1 VEDSGENIKALKRHF
16 FSRSRPRLGFLG
28 IKVIRFKRNIENDRL
43 RLRLLKISDLYVL
56 RSRYQPEQFPG
67 NRVREARL
75 FSSLFS
81 YWRWMNA
88 FFECFYLIEIKAV
101 GKDRMIG
108 FVGLYNLE
116 IGQRLYLSAV
126 LFDLKDRRQGYGRQ
140 ALTLLFNFLKEAGV
154 SKEVR
159 AEVFRRNASS
169 LAFLKMMGFEVLS
182 DHGDH
187 LLLVKA
193 LGQKH

>member
-1 VEDSGENIKALKRHF
+1 
-16 FSRSRPRLGFLG
+16 
-28 IKVIRFKRNIENDRL
+28 
-43 RLRLLKISDLYVL
+43 
-56 RSRYQPEQFPG
+56 
-67 NRVREARL
+67 
-75 FSSLFS
+75 
-81 YWRWMNA
+81 MNA